1 MYSIRW
7 YALGF
12 TTLVLL
18 SACIRIPMLKRNSLV
33 KPVEQPFALSPQ
45 PPDVDYSNEANWAA
59 LPWRKDMADSLPQ
72 KIMTDGQQ
80 TAAVDVFFIHPT
92 TYTGSP
98 TEWSFYWNADVNNS
112 TINKKTDEGSILYQ
126 SSVFNESCRV
136 FAPRYRQAHI
146 SAFYTQDQQSGNAAL
161 ELAYQDIRK
170 AFEYFLKH
178 YSKNRPFII
187 AGHSQGTRHAGKL
200 LRELVENDATL
211 SNRLVASY
219 LVGMP
224 VPVKYFQRL
233 PLCDDPDDIGCFV
246 SWCTF
251 QEGFYP
257 PNYTL
262 SGYPNVVCV
271 NPLSWKADTL
281 NVHRNNNLGGIAWNF
296 SRIIPKINNAR
307 IHNGMLWI
315 EEPRV
320 RGRMFINMSNYHIA
334 DYNLFWLNIRE
345 NVKQRCA
352 MYFKQQA
359 GGAMPQNSSD

>member
-1 MYSIRW
+1 MPFIRW
-7 YALGF
+7 YMLGF
-12 TTLVLL
+12 SVLAML
-18 SACIRIPMLKRNSLV
+18 QACIRIPALSRNRLE

-45 PPDVDYSNEANWAA
+45 PPEVDYSLESSWAA

-72 KIMTDGQQ
+72 KDMADGQQ

-92 TYTGSP
+92 TYTGAP
-98 TEWSFYWNADVNNS
+98 TEWQYYWNADVNNAV
-112 TINKKTDEGSILYQ
+112 INKKSDEGSILYQ

-161 ELAYQDIRK
+161 ELAYQDVRK
-170 AFEYFLKH
+170 AFKYFLEH
-178 YSKNRPFII
+178 YSNNRPFII

-200 LRELVENDATL
+200 LREFIESDPALAD
-211 SNRLVASY
+211 RLVASY

-224 VPVKYFQRL
+224 VPSNYFQKL
-233 PLCDDPDDIGCFV
+233 PLCDDPNDIGCFV

-257 PNYTL
+257 PNYAK
-262 SGYPNVVCV
+262 SGYPNVMCV
-271 NPLSWKADTL
+271 NPLSWKSDTL
-281 NVHRNNNLGGIAWNF
+281 NVHRNNNQGGIAWNY

-307 IHNGMLWI
+307 IHKGMLWI

-320 RGRMFINMSNYHIA
+320 RGRMFIKMNNYHIA
-334 DYNLFWLNIRE
+334 DYNLFWLSIRQ

-352 MYFKQQA
+352 EYLKQQA
-359 GGAMPQNSSD
+359 AGVMPQNSSD